1 MTTALPKLEKLKPNP
16 HWAKLPLF
24 NRKNWT
30 RVRFDDVVEN
40 LNETCDPAEAGLER
54 VIAMEHLEP
63 GSLHIRAWGNVAD
76 GTTFTRRCRPG
87 RCCSAI
93 GTRARLGNPQQGR
106 RDFHFR

>member
-1 MTTALPKLEKLKPNP
+1 MSSTTSTMPQVNP

-40 LNETCDPAEAGLER
+40 LNETCDPAEAGLDR

-87 RCCSAI
+87 QV
-93 GTRARLGNPQQGR
+93 LFGNGVVFSLAKR
-106 RDFHFR
+106 